1 MAMAAHNEKVSNN
14 RRRLFKALSSVP
26 VVMTLRPGS
35 ALANQSAYQC
45 LDHGANI
52 SNWHQSNWPH
62 INDPCKEGEVCYAY
76 ERRYYWD
83 TSTGK
88 PVMVNGKPAACPA
101 LHKVIVQTNGGF
113 LDFTG
118 NDASPFVTFNP
129 TDTTL
134 LILQDG
140 NGQACIEDIPRQEG
154 LFAVVGH
161 PIDNG
166 TDFVIDGTM
175 PEARIESGYQG
186 ITGTCLT
193 SIAGAVPP
201 NYTLSR
207 G

>member
-1 MAMAAHNEKVSNN
+1 MAMAAHNEKISNK
-14 RRRLFKALSSVP
+14 RRRLFKALSTVP

-35 ALANQSAYQC
+35 ALANQSAFQC
-45 LDHGANI
+45 LDTGENI
-52 SNWHQSNWPH
+52 ADWHDASWPD
-62 INDPCKEGEVCYAY
+62 INDPCPEGEICYAY

-83 TSTGK
+83 TTTGTK
-88 PVMVNGKPAACPA
+88 VPNTTCPT
-101 LHKVIVQTNGGF
+101 LNNIIVQTNTGF

-118 NDASPFVTFNP
+118 NDATPFVTFNP

-134 LILQDG
+134 MILQDG
-140 NGQACIEDIPRQEG
+140 EGKACVEDIPRQEG

-161 PIDNG
+161 PIDDN
-166 TDFVIDGTM
+166 TDFVIDGTV
-175 PEARIESGYQG
+175 PEARIQTGYQG

-193 SIAGAVPP
+193 SIAGTVPP